1 VNARSACLGGTIP
14 MDATRHDQVYYR
26 DADMAFCPNPMD
38 NTYNIR
44 NALSAVRSCPTESS

>member
-1 VNARSACLGGTIP
+1 